1 MYSMDLLVLSWILF
15 NYVDYCT
22 IMFISVLTWLYT
34 VVYSAG
40 GLVTKNER
48 SYSAG

>member
-1 MYSMDLLVLSWILF
+1 MILLDLLWILL
-15 NYVDYCT
+15 NLVDYCT
-22 IMFISVLTWLYT
+22 IMFTSLLTWLYT

-40 GLVTKNER
+40 GLETTNER

>member
-1 MYSMDLLVLSWILF
+1 MHSMDLLVLSWILL

-22 IMFISVLTWLYT
+22 IMFISLLTWLYT

-40 GLVTKNER
+40 GLATKNER

>member
-1 MYSMDLLVLSWILF
+1 MDLLVLSWILL
-15 NYVDYCT
+15 NPIDYCT
-22 IMFISVLTWLYT
+22 IMFISLLTLLCT

-40 GLVTKNER
+40 GLETKNER